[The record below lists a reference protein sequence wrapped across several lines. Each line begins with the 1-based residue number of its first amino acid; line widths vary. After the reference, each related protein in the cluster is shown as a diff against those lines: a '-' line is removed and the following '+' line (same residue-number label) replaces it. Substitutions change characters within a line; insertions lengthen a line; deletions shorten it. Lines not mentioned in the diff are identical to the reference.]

1 MKKHIY
7 YITSDFVGTEE
18 FFDSSINP
26 TIETL
31 EKWCVEGKAEKYPI
45 EEFVQA
51 FNDEYISDMGM
62 LYYM

>member
-7 YITSDFVGTEE
+7 YIISDFVSTEE

-31 EKWCVEGKAEKYPI
+31 EKWCEEEKAEKYTI

-51 FNDEYISDMGM
+51 FNDEYISDLGM